1 MREAALFLSPSTFS
15 ASIMTSSPP
24 SADAWLIY
32 PAVKAFIRVCAIV
45 FGAGS
50 ILTAFTSM
58 GLPVLAASP
67 ERAPGW
73 MGAGTWAALLSIL
86 SLACISMWGSRV
98 LLASRGSR
106 VTRVLSMLAVL
117 PALYALL
124 IPFTGQP
131 VTFQYAEMGRTRE
144 MFLLLSAVTAF
155 FAFPYTR
162 GYPPRARKRFLAWA
176 ILAACNGL
184 QSVLFFLFL
193 LLWNVLSG
201 PAPSVAAALPHTVLL
216 LSCGLEL
223 SLAALSATLAWTLCR
238 DVTGIASLPDL
249 QDPEMPGPRE

>member
-1 MREAALFLSPSTFS
+1 MNW
-15 ASIMTSSPP
+15 M
-24 SADAWLIY
+24 IY
-32 PAVKAFIRVCAIV
+32 PAAKALVKACAFL

-50 ILTAFTSM
+50 ILTAFIHM
-58 GLPVLAASP
+58 ALPVLAASP
-67 ERAPGW
+67 EQMPGW
-73 MGAGTWAALLSIL
+73 LGAGTWAALLSIL

-98 LLASRGSR
+98 LLASRGNR

-124 IPFTGQP
+124 IPFTGQAAA
-131 VTFQYAEMGRTRE
+131 FQYAEMERTWE
-144 MFLLLSAVTAF
+144 MFLLLAAATAF

-184 QSVLFFLFL
+184 QSALFFLFL

-201 PAPSVAAALPHTVLL
+201 PSPSIAAALPYAVLL
-216 LSCGLEL
+216 LSCGLEIA
-223 SLAALSATLAWTLCR
+223 LAALSAMLALTLFR

-249 QDPEMPGPRE
+249 QDPEMPGTRE